1 MFCIEQYLLS
11 KSILEL
17 ITVQLLT
24 KIYLKQLWNEQ
35 DGKIKSIKVA
45 CRDQIWKKTF
55 CQNSDKLC
63 CSFIKN
69 CIMFMYLLYTYK
81 KLIILSL
88 FKIDT
93 LNFTIYILANL
104 TCPLKT
110 YVRFSNQPNTYIWRI
125 IYIPMI
131 CDARRQAIWDS
142 AHAWEVHCWKQH
154 EVSHL
159 IILPITYCIF

>member
-35 DGKIKSIKVA
+35 DGKIKVA
-45 CRDQIWKKTF
+45 CRGQLWKKTF

-110 YVRFSNQPNTYIWRI
+110 YVRFSNQSNTYVWRI

-154 EVSHL
+154 EASHL

>member
-35 DGKIKSIKVA
+35 DGKIKVA
-45 CRDQIWKKTF
+45 CRGQLWKKTF